1 MTFNSM
7 FVRSTMIGSLA
18 LLSLFGCD
26 RNDAQQGGAAGDAP
40 RTTTGTGTTGTGT
53 TSNRDMTGTGT
64 LGAEDNTHGTAT
76 TGRSSA
82 SGSVDDQPGDDAIER
97 TGGRDVPM
105 GAGGA
110 SHRST
115 GSGTTMGN
123 AGHAGHGG
131 AKH

>member
-7 FVRSTMIGSLA
+7 FVRSTLIGSLA
-18 LLSLFGCD
+18 LLSLFGCQ
-26 RNDAQQGGAAGDAP
+26 RNDAEQGGAAGDST
-40 RTTTGTGTTGTGT
+40 RTTTGTGTTG
-53 TSNRDMTGTGT
+53 SRDMTGSGT
-64 LGAEDNTHGTAT
+64 IGATDDTHGTA

-82 SGSVDDQPGDDAIER
+82 SGNADRPGDDAIER

-110 SHRST
+110 SHRSSEST
-115 GSGTTMGN
+115 SGK

-131 AKH
+131 GKP